1 MNEKKA
7 PAIRFQKFTDFWGHH
22 NFGTI
27 SYRESTKQLSSEE
40 YPCLEYDDVI
50 SETGQLNK
58 DIHAKKV
65 QKTGIIFDNNKVLYG
80 KLRPYLHNWIAPE
93 FIGVA
98 TGDWWVL
105 NPCGNNKDFLYALI
119 QTKQFDTIANQST
132 GSKMPR
138 ADWKLVS
145 SAEFYVPPIE
155 EQRKIGECF
164 HIIDNL
170 ISLHQ
175 RKLTKL
181 KLLKKSMLTKMF
193 PKDGARVPE
202 IRFQGFHGDWKK
214 KNLLNLLDQP
224 ITDGPHET
232 PNIVVDGVPFIS
244 ADAIVNNKIDFS
256 RKRGY
261 ITEKYNL
268 ECSKKYKPQLYDVY
282 LVKSGSTVGKVA
294 IVETTEKFNIWSPL
308 AAMRCKETSNPY
320 FLYFLLLTKE
330 IQNQVKD
337 KASNGTQPNLSMRTL
352 EKFNVVV
359 PEKKEEQKAIGL
371 FFQKLDKTIA
381 LQQCKLSKLQQIKQ
395 AMLSKLFV

>member
-7 PAIRFQKFTDFWGHH
+7 PAIRFQRFTDFWRHH

-40 YPCLEYDDVI
+40 YPCLEYEDVI
-50 SETGQLNK
+50 PGTGQLNK

-93 FIGVA
+93 FTGVA

-119 QTKQFDTIANQST
+119 QTKQFDTITNQST

-145 SAEFYVPPIE
+145 SEEFYVPPIE
-155 EQRKIGECF
+155 EQREIGKCF

-181 KLLKKSMLTKMF
+181 QLLKKSMLTKMF

-202 IRFQGFHGDWKK
+202 IRFQGFHDDWKQCNIGDYVDIFSGEAPSK
-214 KNLLNLLDQP
+214 FSSGEELYVKVDDLNY
-224 ITDGPHET
+224 
-232 PNIVVDGVPFIS
+232 NRKY
-244 ADAIVNNKIDFS
+244 IVNTQKKVSSLNNIKKAPKGSVVFP
-256 RKRGY
+256 KRGAAIMTNKVRILIKDSY
-261 ITEKYNL
+261 MDTNMMALSTERMDS
-268 ECSKKYKPQLYDVY
+268 E
-282 LVKSGSTVGKVA
+282 
-294 IVETTEKFNIWSPL
+294 
-308 AAMRCKETSNPY
+308 
-320 FLYFLLLTKE
+320 FLYNFIYQEGLYKIADTSTIPQINNKHIAPYKVMLPCYDE
-330 IQNQVKD
+330 Q
-337 KASNGTQPNLSMRTL
+337 
-352 EKFNVVV
+352 EK
-359 PEKKEEQKAIGL
+359 IGQYFSDIDYL
-371 FFQKLDKTIA
+371 II
-381 LQQCKLSKLQQIKQ
+381 LQQRRLSKLQQIKQ
-395 AMLSKLFV
+395 TMLSKLFV

>member
-181 KLLKKSMLTKMF
+181 KLLKKSMLSKMF
-193 PKDGARVPE
+193 PKDGAHVPE
-202 IRFQGFHGDWKK
+202 IRFQGFHDDWKQK
-214 KNLLNLLDQP
+214 KFGNENFLITGYPFESEKYVNEGITLIRGMNVKRGFLDLSDGICMKWSSSKGFENYLLKNDDILIQMDGALIGKSYAKITKNQLPALLVQRVTRARVKKY
-224 ITDGPHET
+224 I
-232 PNIVVDGVPFIS
+232 
-244 ADAIVNNKIDFS
+244 ADADFMYQTIQKDFLPYIKLNK
-256 RKRGY
+256 
-261 ITEKYNL
+261 TETAVPHLSLNDIRNFTIMVP
-268 ECSKKYKPQLYDVY
+268 S
-282 LVKSGSTVGKVA
+282 
-294 IVETTEKFNIWSPL
+294 FNEQQKIG
-308 AAMRCKETSNPY
+308 AY
-320 FLYFLLLTKE
+320 F
-330 IQNQVKD
+330 N
-337 KASNGTQPNLSMRTL
+337 S
-352 EKFNVVV
+352 
-359 PEKKEEQKAIGL
+359 
-371 FFQKLDKTIA
+371 LDKLIN
-381 LQQCKLSKLQQIKQ
+381 LHQRKLSKLQQIKQ

>member
-1 MNEKKA
+1 MNSVA
-7 PAIRFQKFTDFWGHH
+7 
-22 NFGTI
+22 
-27 SYRESTKQLSSEE
+27 YRKQLLPLMQGIKVTSLSKNSMQGTDIKFPKDLHEQA
-40 YPCLEYDDVI
+40 DI
-50 SETGQLNK
+50 GQS
-58 DIHAKKV
+58 
-65 QKTGIIFDNNKVLYG
+65 F
-80 KLRPYLHNWIAPE
+80 LRL
-93 FIGVA
+93 
-98 TGDWWVL
+98 
-105 NPCGNNKDFLYALI
+105 
-119 QTKQFDTIANQST
+119 
-132 GSKMPR
+132 
-138 ADWKLVS
+138 
-145 SAEFYVPPIE
+145 
-155 EQRKIGECF
+155 
-164 HIIDNL
+164 DNL
-170 ISLHQ
+170 IAIHQ
-175 RKLTKL
+175 RKLTKFQ
-181 KLLKKSMLTKMF
+181 LLKKSMLTKMF

-268 ECSKKYKPQLYDVY
+268 ECSKKYKPKLYDVY

-381 LQQCKLSKLQQIKQ
+381 LQQCNLSTLQQLKQ

>member
-7 PAIRFQKFTDFWGHH
+7 PAIRFQRFTDFWRHH

-40 YPCLEYDDVI
+40 YPCLEYEDVI
-50 SETGQLNK
+50 PETGQLNK
-58 DIHAKKV
+58 DIHEKKV

-93 FIGVA
+93 FTGVA

-119 QTKQFDTIANQST
+119 QTKQFDTITNQST

-155 EQRKIGECF
+155 EQREIGKCF

-181 KLLKKSMLTKMF
+181 QLLKKSMLTKMF

-202 IRFQGFHGDWKK
+202 IRFQGFHGDWKEQRLSK
-214 KNLLNLLDQP
+214 LAEVKDSAR
-224 ITDGPHET
+224 I
-232 PNIVVDGVPFIS
+232 PNSLWASEGVPYIRASDLTNDDLSGTLFLS
-244 ADAIVNNKIDFS
+244 SDTFS
-256 RKRGY
+256 FYKNRTGAP
-261 ITEKYNL
+261 EKGDVLFNGGGEIGKAL
-268 ECSKKYKPQLYDVY
+268 LKPDDSDIYVQGGAVLY
-282 LVKSGSTVGKVA
+282 VK
-294 IVETTEKFNIWSPL
+294 
-308 AAMRCKETSNPY
+308 TSHA
-320 FLYFLLLTKE
+320 E
-330 IQNQVKD
+330 
-337 KASNGTQPNLSMRTL
+337 NLSGEYLTMYFQSPFAKDYINIAQAGGTMKHFTL
-352 EKFNVVV
+352 QPAQDMPIVY
-359 PEKKEEQKAIGL
+359 PSDEEQHKIGVYFQHLDNLYAIH
-371 FFQKLDKTIA
+371 QR
-381 LQQCKLSKLQQIKQ
+381 KLSKLQQIKQ